1 MIVLLNDKVT
11 SPVFDTEVN
20 WTSGFRMTF
29 STVLDLDYKS
39 TLAKAAAQ
47 LNVLSGDEV
56 DPLCV
61 VGAA

>member
-1 MIVLLNDKVT
+1 
-11 SPVFDTEVN
+11 
-20 WTSGFRMTF
+20 
-29 STVLDLDYKS
+29 VLDLDYKS